1 MSHIRALIPDSIL
14 FQKYVIIGRNIKR
27 NVMKSVVI
35 FDGDGTENRQD
46 PEESKQAVALKIFLL
61 TRFFT
66 LAWLSVASSRES

>member
-1 MSHIRALIPDSIL
+1 MIRTLIPDSIL

-46 PEESKQAVALKIFLL
+46 PEESKQALKIFLL
-61 TRFFT
+61 TRFF
-66 LAWLSVASSRES
+66 LPGMA